1 MKPSEL
7 LPLLLL
13 SATLILA
20 LVSETRADEATERGY
35 AIMSEADARNDG
47 FNDMTALVTMILTD
61 ASGREKRRRL
71 DFALHEI
78 DDDGDRQRI
87 VFRSPGDVRGTA
99 LLTHS
104 HVLADDSQWLYLP
117 AFKRIKRISAA
128 NQAGPFVGSE
138 FAYEDLVEQDA
149 DNYVNRYLRDDTLEG
164 VPCYV
169 VERVPRF
176 DNSGYRRQVVYVDQ
190 AELRYRKI
198 EFFDKDDRL
207 LKTLRLERYQRY
219 LDHFWRALSMT
230 MINHQSDS
238 TTVMLWED
246 IQYGAGLSAN
256 AFTPNALK
264 RLR

>member
-13 SATLILA
+13 SATLILPW
-20 LVSETRADEATERGY
+20 VSETRADEATERGY
-35 AIMSEADARNDG
+35 AIMSEADARDDG
-47 FNDMTALVTMILTD
+47 FSDMTALVTMILTD
-61 ASGREKRRRL
+61 ASGRERRRTL
-71 DFALHEI
+71 DFALHETKG
-78 DDDGDRQRI
+78 DGDRQRI
-87 VFRSPGDVRGTA
+87 LFQAPGDVRGTV

-104 HVLADDSQWLYLP
+104 HVLADDDQWLYLP
-117 AFKRIKRISAA
+117 AFKRVKRISAA
-128 NQAGPFVGSE
+128 NQSGPFVGSE

-149 DNYVNRYLRDDTLEG
+149 DNYVNRYLRDDSLDG

-176 DNSGYRRQVVYVDQ
+176 DNSGYRRQLVYVDQ

-198 EFFDKDDRL
+198 EFFDKNDRL
-207 LKTLRLERYQRY
+207 LKTLRLKHYQRY
-219 LDHFWRALSMT
+219 LDRFWRALSMT
-230 MINHQSDS
+230 MTNHQSDS

-246 IQYGAGLSAN
+246 IRYGAGLSAR

-264 RLR
+264 HIR